1 MSVRII
7 PAYRKKDTVIEKE
20 QLRVAAYCRVST
32 DMEEQESSY
41 EAQVTHYTD
50 LIERTPSWTLAGI
63 YSDEGITGTST
74 AKREGFQKMIKD
86 CEKGKIDYVVTKS
99 ISRFARNTLDTLE
112 NIRKLKELGIPIF
125 FEKEN
130 INTITS
136 SGELL
141 ITILASIA
149 QQESQ
154 SISLNVGMGIR
165 YRFQAGKPMLNHT
178 RFLGYTKNRGENL
191 QIVEEEARIIQ
202 YIYRGYLEGM
212 SISEIIEWL
221 GVKQIKTVSG
231 NEKWSYSA
239 IRSILTNEKYM
250 GDLLLQKSYT
260 IDFLTKKRRKNKGNL
275 PQYYVKN
282 NHEGI
287 VPRDVFYYIQG
298 LMSSR
303 RSSKRR
309 MRTILHGLVVCGDCG
324 SRYRRFND
332 KNYGVTWRC
341 TGRYGEKR
349 CKGPSVHE
357 SVIKG
362 AVIAAFSKLPEYRD
376 ELYMRRDELNDQL
389 GTDLIIRMD
398 TIERQIERIENA
410 AEYASGGDSNSPE
423 KKGVENLNENHTAA
437 AELRG
442 QIKELRSEQNA
453 YLSEKGQI
461 AMKLAQI
468 QSLVRFID
476 AIEGKSTET
485 VLKTGSCTD
494 IVDFYTRTDLI
505 TQHGPVHEFED
516 LMVRRFVET
525 IIIRQKSI
533 AIKFKTGIT
542 IETI

>member
-1 MSVRII
+1 
-7 PAYRKKDTVIEKE
+7 
-20 QLRVAAYCRVST
+20 
-32 DMEEQESSY
+32 
-41 EAQVTHYTD
+41 
-50 LIERTPSWTLAGI
+50 
-63 YSDEGITGTST
+63 
-74 AKREGFQKMIKD
+74 
-86 CEKGKIDYVVTKS
+86 
-99 ISRFARNTLDTLE
+99 
-112 NIRKLKELGIPIF
+112 
-125 FEKEN
+125 
-130 INTITS
+130 
-136 SGELL
+136 
-141 ITILASIA
+141 
-149 QQESQ
+149 
-154 SISLNVGMGIR
+154 
-165 YRFQAGKPMLNHT
+165 
-178 RFLGYTKNRGENL
+178 
-191 QIVEEEARIIQ
+191 
-202 YIYRGYLEGM
+202 M

-468 QSLVRFID
+468 QSLLRFID

-485 VLKTGSCTD
+485 ILKTGSCTD
-494 IVDFYTRTDLI
+494 IADFYTRTDLI
-505 TQHGPVHEFED
+505 TQHGPVHEFDE